1 MTSFITEKV
10 IYCLCIFVLTAGC
23 ADSKKSSITILQEVV
38 NPTKTEKAVLFLE
51 EGDEGIGNS
60 LQVEVVC
67 FSCKIENKKLKN
79 IFAADTLS
87 PNGRGELINMS
98 WTAPDTLLV
107 NVDYRLRP
115 FLKEPKGQKTFIT
128 VMEY

>member
-1 MTSFITEKV
+1 MTSFITRKLPF
-10 IYCLCIFVLTAGC
+10 CLCTFLLTAGC
-23 ADSKKSSITILQEVV
+23 EDSKKSSITILQEVV

-51 EGDEGIGNS
+51 EDDEEIGNS

-67 FSCKIENKKLKN
+67 YSCKIENKKVKN
-79 IFAADTLS
+79 NFAADTIS

-98 WTAPDTLLV
+98 WTAPDSLVV

-115 FLKEPKGQKTFIT
+115 FLKEPKGQKTFIAVT
-128 VMEY
+128 EY